1 MSRLNRY
8 ETTPRSGISTARYV
22 LHFLAPKLRQR
33 ELLRLPDVK
42 DLVPHLRTKS
52 GAVFEQRR
60 SALCGR
66 DG

>member
-33 ELLRLPDVK
+33 ELLRLPDAET
-42 DLVPHLRTKS
+42 LICPRFS
-52 GAVFEQRR
+52 
-60 SALCGR
+60 SAM
-66 DG
+66 